1 MSNISIVSTS
11 NGQYGISSG
20 DSPLLRVAPEP
31 QSSIGS
37 WMGRVA
43 AKSLDYASTLLPGGA
58 MLGSSDLTDLL
69 TTQFQL
75 QQQMQLVS
83 MISNIQH
90 AEHEMEKAPI
100 RNMRIG

>member
-1 MSNISIVSTS
+1 
-11 NGQYGISSG
+11 
-20 DSPLLRVAPEP
+20 
-31 QSSIGS
+31 
-37 WMGRVA
+37 MGRVA

-90 AEHEMEKAPI
+90 AEHEMEMAPI